1 MKSLNNYILESKET
15 VQLKESGQIISL
27 EGIDEEFASKINNL
41 NEAPIYECCGCGCCC
56 DPEPCDTCCNK
67 CCNTVKSFGFTSE
80 YQVVDRLS
88 YVPVVDDLYQI
99 HWQFGNKFM
108 FHPENESE
116 IKEPLYFNGSV
127 EYSVPRIPK
136 NSSGI
141 VQPTDNAIV
150 PFNKS
155 KKLYDFVKDLC
166 TSYDMN
172 YPVVLEH
179 CGKVQL
185 FFIKSTGDNKIEGSI
200 KDSLTEV
207 AKVLGKLDDK
217 SEITWSQVLNVSI
230 DNLDDLYYFLITC
243 TVDMSKFNK

>member
-1 MKSLNNYILESKET
+1 MKSLNNYILESKDINEP
-15 VQLKESGQIISL
+15 KESGQIISL
-27 EGIDEEFASKINNL
+27 EGINEELISKINNL
-41 NEAPIYECCGCGCCC
+41 KDNPIYECCGCGCCC
-56 DPEPCDTCCNK
+56 DDTPCDGCAK
-67 CCNTVKSFGFTSE
+67 CCEPKSFGFTSE
-80 YQVVDRLS
+80 YQVIDRLS
-88 YVPVVDDLYQI
+88 CIPVVDDLYQI

-108 FHPENESE
+108 FHPEDEPK
-116 IKEPLYFNGSV
+116 IKEPLYFNGSI
-127 EYSVPRIPK
+127 EYSVPRIHK
-136 NSSGI
+136 ELTVGEL
-141 VQPTDNAIV
+141 DNAIV

-155 KKLYDFVKDLC
+155 KKLYDFIKDLC

-185 FFIKSTGDNKIEGSI
+185 FFVKSTGDNKIEGSI

-230 DNLDDLYYFLITC
+230 DNIDDLYYFLITC

>member
-56 DPEPCDTCCNK
+56 NPEPCDTCCDK
-67 CCNTVKSFGFTSE
+67 CCNTIKSFGFTSE

-88 YVPVVDDLYQI
+88 YVPAVDDLYQI
-99 HWQFGNKFM
+99 HWQFGNKYM

-136 NSSGI
+136 NSVGL
-141 VQPTDNAIV
+141 VQSPDNTII

-155 KKLYDFVKDLC
+155 KKLYDFIKDLC

-243 TVDMSKFNK
+243 TIDMSKFNK

>member
-41 NEAPIYECCGCGCCC
+41 NEAPIYECCGCECCC
-56 DPEPCDTCCNK
+56 DPEPCDK

-99 HWQFGNKFM
+99 HWQFGNKYM

-116 IKEPLYFNGSV
+116 IKEPLYFNGSI

-136 NSSGI
+136 TPGTLSVNI
-141 VQPTDNAIV
+141 DNPNVAVV

-166 TSYDMN
+166 TAYDMN

-185 FFIKSTGDNKIEGSI
+185 FFVKSTGNNKIEGSI

>member
-15 VQLKESGQIISL
+15 VQPKESGQIISL
-27 EGIDEEFASKINNL
+27 EGIDEEFTSKINNL

-56 DPEPCDTCCNK
+56 EPEPCDPTCGK
-67 CCNTVKSFGFTSE
+67 CCDISGKSFGFTSE

-88 YVPVVDDLYQI
+88 CIPVVDDLYQI

-108 FHPENESE
+108 FHPENEPE

-127 EYSVPRIPK
+127 EYSVPRIHK
-136 NSSGI
+136 E
-141 VQPTDNAIV
+141 PTVNKLDNTIV

-155 KKLYDFVKDLC
+155 KKLYDFIKDLC
-166 TSYDMN
+166 STYDMN
-172 YPVVLEH
+172 YTVVLEH

-185 FFIKSTGDNKIEGSI
+185 FFVKSTGNNKIEGSI

-207 AKVLGKLDDK
+207 AKVLDKLDDK

-230 DNLDDLYYFLITC
+230 DNIDDLYYFLITC